1 MKFAKIFALVAGA
14 SLLAASCADD
24 LNLKPKYGLTA
35 EQVYAKPENY
45 INVLAKIYAGLSI
58 SGNNGPAGMPDI
70 GGIDEGFS
78 QYIRVM
84 WNLQQ
89 LPTDESICGW
99 ADPGIPELNTMDW
112 NDNSPFVSAMYY
124 RIYYQ
129 ISLANEFIRYSND
142 DYLATKDFT
151 EAEKTDIRRMNA
163 EARYLRALSYYHA
176 LDLFGNVPFAD
187 ENVRPGSEPP
197 LQIMRADLYAWVLDE
212 LNAIESTLPA
222 ARSAEYGRADQGAL
236 WALRAKMYL
245 NASVYTDGAESRWAE
260 AMADCQS
267 IINAGYSLD
276 PTYGYNFM
284 ADNHLSPEMIFV
296 ATFDGNRTRTYG
308 GTTFLVHSHLGGSM
322 NQADFGTTSG
332 WQGNRGTF
340 NWANKFTI
348 PGDQRAQYLYLDGQE
363 DTITDVGTFTQG
375 IGITK
380 WKNINRDS
388 TAGVEPATFVDIDF
402 PIFRLA
408 DVYLMYAEAA
418 VRSGSNVSTGV
429 GYFNL
434 VRERAVGNSS
444 QNVTSLTLDEIL
456 DERAR
461 ELYTEGHRRQDLIR
475 FGKFTSSSYLW
486 QFKGGEQF
494 GTAVPAHFNLYPL
507 PGADLNANPNLDQN
521 PGY

>member
-1 MKFAKIFALVAGA
+1 V
-14 SLLAASCADD
+14 
-24 LNLKPKYGLTA
+24 
-35 EQVYAKPENY
+35 
-45 INVLAKIYAGLSI
+45 
-58 SGNNGPAGMPDI
+58 
-70 GGIDEGFS
+70 
-78 QYIRVM
+78 
-84 WNLQQ
+84 
-89 LPTDESICGW
+89 
-99 ADPGIPELNTMDW
+99 
-112 NDNSPFVSAMYY
+112 
-124 RIYYQ
+124 
-129 ISLANEFIRYSND
+129 
-142 DYLATKDFT
+142 
-151 EAEKTDIRRMNA
+151 
-163 EARYLRALSYYHA
+163 
-176 LDLFGNVPFAD
+176 
-187 ENVRPGSEPP
+187 
-197 LQIMRADLYAWVLDE
+197 
-212 LNAIESTLPA
+212 
-222 ARSAEYGRADQGAL
+222 
-236 WALRAKMYL
+236 YL

-322 NQADFGTTSG
+322 NQADFGTNSG
-332 WQGNRGTF
+332 WKCNRGTF